1 MKMDLHIHTNCSDGD
16 LSPFEII
23 DIAKINGVNTI
34 SITDHDT
41 IEAYNDELF
50 NYAKKNN
57 IKLIVGVE
65 ISTKYNKTGI
75 HILGYN
81 FDLNNKVLKDKLF
94 KLRNSRHN
102 YLYNVGKK
110 LQKLGYIV
118 DIDKLDTI
126 DAVTKAHIASNIVDN
141 KENSELLMKEFNHI
155 PNRGE
160 FIETIM
166 NEGGIAYTEKESIT
180 PKEASILIKQAG
192 GEVILAHPVAYYYE
206 DNLDEKDID
215 EIIST
220 MQIDG
225 IETNYIYIDKNNIKH
240 NDIDKWTKYSKK
252 HKLKATTGSDFHKED
267 GLHPTIGLINE
278 NLE

>member
-1 MKMDLHIHTNCSDGD
+1 MKMDLHIHTNCYDGD

-23 DIAKINGVNTI
+23 DKAKINGVNTI

-118 DIDKLDTI
+118 DINKLDTI
-126 DAVTKAHIASNIVDN
+126 DAVTKAHIASNIIDN

-252 HKLKATTGSDFHKED
+252 HKLKTTTGSDFHKED